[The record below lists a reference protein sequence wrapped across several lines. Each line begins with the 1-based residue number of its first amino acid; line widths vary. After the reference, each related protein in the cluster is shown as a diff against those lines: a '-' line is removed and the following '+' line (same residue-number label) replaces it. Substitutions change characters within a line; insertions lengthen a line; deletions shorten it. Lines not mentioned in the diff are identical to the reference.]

1 MSRLNDNIQRGLGDV
16 STKQTEIRD
25 LNNTIDKLKM
35 DCNILNG
42 KISDQDSEKKRLEEM
57 ISRQNDRLGSLE

>member
-1 MSRLNDNIQRGLGDV
+1 MSRLNDNIQKGLGDV

-25 LNNTIDKLKM
+25 LNNTIDRLKM